1 MRDEVIAGCRQPV
14 HFILHPSSFILSC
27 CWFALFCQPFV
38 GCRPALEVS
47 DQARPTAL
55 LDRDPAE
62 DGVDAGRWPQWRGR
76 NGSGIA
82 SAGSPAI
89 HFSDTQGYRWKTPLA
104 GSGNSSPVVWDDAV
118 LLTAEF
124 ADADMPSLA
133 VLCFDRRDG
142 RLLWR
147 ADAGKARGRTHA
159 KNGYASASVTTDGQR
174 IFAFVRLLG
183 AVLLRFRG
191 QAAVAGRLRPDG
203 PHVGSRPPARCCSA
217 KP

>member
-1 MRDEVIAGCRQPV
+1 M
-14 HFILHPSSFILSC
+14 
-27 CWFALFCQPFV
+27 
-38 GCRPALEVS
+38 
-47 DQARPTAL
+47 

-89 HFSDTQGYRWKTPLA
+89 HFSDAQGYRWKTPLE
-104 GSGNSSPVVWDDAV
+104 GGGNSSPVVWDDAV

-133 VLCFDRRDG
+133 MLCFDRRDG
-142 RLLWR
+142 RLRWR
-147 ADAGKARGRTHA
+147 ADAGKARGRTHV

-174 IFAFVRLLG
+174 IFAFFGCLGLFCYDFSGKRQWQADFGEMDHMWGAASSPVLFGQTVIQLHDYRGRVVRRG
-183 AVLLRFRG
+183 LR
-191 QAAVAGRLRPDG
+191 
-203 PHVGSRPPARCCSA
+203 
-217 KP
+217 